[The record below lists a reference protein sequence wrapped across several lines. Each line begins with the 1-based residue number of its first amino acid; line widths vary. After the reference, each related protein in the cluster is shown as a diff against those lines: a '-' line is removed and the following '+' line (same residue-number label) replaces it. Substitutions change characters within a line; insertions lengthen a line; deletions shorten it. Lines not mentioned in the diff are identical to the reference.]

1 MLDVLEPWLR
11 SADLV
16 EQVRD
21 IARLAATRAGDLDQ
35 DGSFPT
41 EDIHALAAIGALKAP
56 MPPAYGGL
64 GLGTTPEGAPALL
77 DVLRWIGHGSLPLG
91 RLYEGHVNALAL
103 VARFGTASQ
112 VEEAAR
118 ISLAST
124 SRTRPISG
132 WSDEP
137 PAELHPRALFR

>member
-1 MLDVLEPWLR
+1 MLDVLEPRLR

-21 IARLAATRAGDLDQ
+21 IARLAATRASDLDQ
-35 DGSFPT
+35 DGAFPT
-41 EDIHALAAIGALKAP
+41 EDIHALTAIGALKAP

-103 VARFGTASQ
+103 LVRFGSASQ
-112 VEEAAR
+112 VEDGAR
-118 ISLAST
+118 
-124 SRTRPISG
+124 RG
-132 WSDEP
+132 
-137 PAELHPRALFR
+137 

>member
-21 IARLAATRAGDLDQ
+21 IARLAATRASDLDQ

-64 GLGTTPEGAPALL
+64 GLGARRRRVRLPCWMCCA
-77 DVLRWIGHGSLPLG
+77 GSDTAAS
-91 RLYEGHVNALAL
+91 RLADCTKGM
-103 VARFGTASQ
+103 
-112 VEEAAR
+112 
-118 ISLAST
+118 
-124 SRTRPISG
+124 
-132 WSDEP
+132 
-137 PAELHPRALFR
+137 